1 MNNSDVKGSV
11 RMMGK
16 YEPESQDI
24 VIYPSKRKLIL
35 LCLCSL
41 IFIAIGAVLLGTDKG
56 IYVILGAI
64 SIAFFGLGCLYSM
77 YRMLIPKPAVI
88 LTVEGFYD
96 QASLGAAGKVFWSE
110 VEEIKI
116 YEMMGQTF
124 LGVRVVNPD
133 QFLARCPGWKRSAM
147 SANQAFVDTQ
157 INIPKI
163 GIRGSIEQLAQ
174 DMHVRWEQEK
184 LNQH

>member
-1 MNNSDVKGSV
+1 
-11 RMMGK
+11 MGK
-16 YEPESQDI
+16 YETVLQDI

-41 IFIAIGAVLLGTDKG
+41 IFIATGVVLLGADKG

-64 SIAFFGLGCLYSM
+64 STVFFGLGGLYSI

-88 LTVEGFYD
+88 LTAEGFYD
-96 QASLGAAGKVFWSE
+96 QASLGSAGKVLWSE
-110 VEEIKI
+110 VEEIKL

-124 LGVRVVNPD
+124 LGVKVVNPN
-133 QFLARCPGWKRSAM
+133 QFLACCSGWKRSAM

-157 INIPKI
+157 INIPKV

-174 DMHVRWEQEK
+174 DMNVRWEQAK
-184 LNQH
+184 LNHN